1 MLKILIKLNLIIIF
15 TFASSNLN
23 ANQENFNIWLEGFKT
38 RAVQNGISKTVV
50 DDVWEM
56 QNFYLKS

>member
-15 TFASSNLN
+15 TLILSNLN

-38 RAVQNGISKTVV
+38 RKENGISKTVV
-50 DDVWEM
+50 G
-56 QNFYLKS
+56 